1 MLIDVCVRVLGDD
14 LEFQVAATHYK
25 KACVEQPARRARVAA
40 LSPPVCATAT
50 LLRAYWRP
58 RAPAGV
64 GRWRKFKPS
73 WRENGYRS
81 SPGRRH
87 GLKTRRG
94 ARKKSVSPL
103 RAFLS
108 LRNALGM
115 RTDAEKDVTTIEI
128 GRDVLE
134 AN

>member
-1 MLIDVCVRVLGDD
+1 MLFGQF
-14 LEFQVAATHYK
+14 LEFLREQSILRALVCRQLLHVQVAIVFSTGSF
-25 KACVEQPARRARVAA
+25 CMM
-40 LSPPVCATAT
+40 
-50 LLRAYWRP
+50 
-58 RAPAGV
+58 AP
-64 GRWRKFKPS
+64 W
-73 WRENGYRS
+73 
-81 SPGRRH
+81 RRH

-108 LRNALGM
+108 LRNAFGM

>member
-1 MLIDVCVRVLGDD
+1 M
-14 LEFQVAATHYK
+14 HYK

-40 LSPPVCATAT
+40 LSPPVCAAAT

-103 RAFLS
+103 RVFLL
-108 LRNALGM
+108 LRNAFGV
-115 RTDAEKDVTTIEI
+115 RTDSEKD
-128 GRDVLE
+128 DDH
-134 AN
+134 N

>member
-1 MLIDVCVRVLGDD
+1 MTLVSSCGDAVQEG
-14 LEFQVAATHYK
+14 L
-25 KACVEQPARRARVAA
+25 CVEQPARRARVAA

-81 SPGRRH
+81 SPGCRR

-94 ARKKSVSPL
+94 PRKKSVSPL
-103 RAFLS
+103 RVFLL
-108 LRNALGM
+108 LRNAFGV
-115 RTDAEKDVTTIEI
+115 RTYTEKD
-128 GRDVLE
+128 DDH
-134 AN
+134 N

>member
-1 MLIDVCVRVLGDD
+1 MTLVSSCGDAVQEG
-14 LEFQVAATHYK
+14 L
-25 KACVEQPARRARVAA
+25 CVEQPARRARVAA

-58 RAPAGV
+58 RAPAKV

-108 LRNALGM
+108 LRNAFGM